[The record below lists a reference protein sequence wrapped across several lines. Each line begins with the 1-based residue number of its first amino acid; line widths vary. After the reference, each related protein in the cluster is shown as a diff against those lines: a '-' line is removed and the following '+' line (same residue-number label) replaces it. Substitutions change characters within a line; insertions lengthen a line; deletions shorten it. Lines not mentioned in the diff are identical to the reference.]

1 MQNPKDKLKPN
12 NSEENENISKSTEPE
27 YELISRRR
35 VDDDKHECYGT
46 LEERRYK
53 GFTAPATYWIGDKRV
68 TSTGLW
74 ERKKYSYIPTK
85 YMDSEAKA
93 FNWKL
98 YGEPFQTAIS
108 GIKKILNAFIFGFDN
123 FRREGKGLYIES
135 TAHGSGKTLLACI
148 IANEIL
154 KRDNTVSVKYTTV
167 PDYLELM
174 KQKYDLRSER
184 NQEYRKCTL
193 LILDEMGNKKSDW
206 DKDILRN
213 LISYRM
219 SEFRPIIYVGNC
231 PMKELAGYTQMI
243 ALIEDASCKVGLPPV
258 AVRHELAEERKN
270 KILQKAI
277 QKQDKETIF

>member
-174 KQKYDLRSER
+174 KQKYDLRLS
-184 NQEYRKCTL
+184 
-193 LILDEMGNKKSDW
+193 LIH
-206 DKDILRN
+206 I
-213 LISYRM
+213 
-219 SEFRPIIYVGNC
+219 
-231 PMKELAGYTQMI
+231 
-243 ALIEDASCKVGLPPV
+243 
-258 AVRHELAEERKN
+258 
-270 KILQKAI
+270 
-277 QKQDKETIF
+277 

>member
-98 YGEPFQTAIS
+98 YGEPFKQLFQVS
-108 GIKKILNAFIFGFDN
+108 KKFSMLLFLGLIIFAEKVKDYTLNLQPMEAA
-123 FRREGKGLYIES
+123 KLY
-135 TAHGSGKTLLACI
+135 
-148 IANEIL
+148 
-154 KRDNTVSVKYTTV
+154 
-167 PDYLELM
+167 
-174 KQKYDLRSER
+174 
-184 NQEYRKCTL
+184 
-193 LILDEMGNKKSDW
+193 
-206 DKDILRN
+206 
-213 LISYRM
+213 
-219 SEFRPIIYVGNC
+219 
-231 PMKELAGYTQMI
+231 
-243 ALIEDASCKVGLPPV
+243 
-258 AVRHELAEERKN
+258 
-270 KILQKAI
+270 
-277 QKQDKETIF
+277 